1 MATEVWLVFPVLFV
15 MLVSGLIVSHP
26 RYQHSCR
33 AKVVNVVVAA
43 VCFAAIVALVITL
56 VTSL

>member
-1 MATEVWLVFPVLFV
+1 MATEVWLVFPILFV
-15 MLVSGLIVSHP
+15 MLVSGLIVFHP
-26 RYQHSCR
+26 RYQDSR
-33 AKVVNVVVAA
+33 RLKVVNLVVAA